1 MPTPNESILTQEEYN
16 ALYERLKNVYSND
29 YKRIDEILNQ
39 AKVGDKV
46 LTKELYNKYFPPSDT
61 PLKSMQ
67 TNSIFNPNA
76 NIGINEAPP
85 KLVNNINTNSIV
97 ENSKNTEQEYR
108 EEQGS
113 KENKFIDEKKD
124 GNSNSESDISRKIF
138 DSADAEL
145 KEEPTLNT
153 QLENIKNTQL
163 SVETGRLGSDIY
175 NLIRELSRG
184 TSVPYK
190 GPTLSFTPTP
200 SSRDMMKA
208 ELNRDIS
215 SGEAKMM
222 RFIESQGLTDAV
234 GGVLAQSNEAINK
247 GTAQI
252 ASNELQRISSDAQR
266 FDQYR
271 NMQSQA
277 DAQTFNLNVQKQ
289 AQENQI
295 SGQLIG
301 ALQDRIYNNITDVN
315 RQNYEYAKIKKFLDE
330 NNNSVTSLIEAENYL
345 RAKFPDLYE

>member
-1 MPTPNESILTQEEYN
+1 MPTPNEARTNNDGSYSVSILENKKRIFPNVKFTNSEIKKSWNKLQEDIQGLSDEEKNAIIDRWYN
-16 ALYERLKNVYSND
+16 VTGETKPSEDKTILNDLERLKNV
-29 YKRIDEILNQ
+29 
-39 AKVGDKV
+39 
-46 LTKELYNKYFPPSDT
+46 
-61 PLKSMQ
+61 
-67 TNSIFNPNA
+67 
-76 NIGINEAPP
+76 
-85 KLVNNINTNSIV
+85 
-97 ENSKNTEQEYR
+97 
-108 EEQGS
+108 
-113 KENKFIDEKKD
+113 
-124 GNSNSESDISRKIF
+124 
-138 DSADAEL
+138 
-145 KEEPTLNT
+145 
-153 QLENIKNTQL
+153 QLG
-163 SVETGRLGSDIY
+163 VETGRLGSDIY

-252 ASNELQRISSDAQR
+252 ASNELQRLSSDAQR
-266 FDQYR
+266 FDEYR
-271 NMQSQA
+271 NLQSQA
-277 DAQTFNLNVQKQ
+277 DTQTFNMNAQKQ
-289 AQENQI
+289 AQENAI

-301 ALQDRIYNNITDVN
+301 ALQDRMYNDLTDMN
-315 RQNYEYAKIKKFLDE
+315 RQNYEYAKIKKFLEE

-345 RAKFPDLYE
+345 RAKFPDLYEENKDNEINKIVKHNGF